1 MKATI
6 ATAAIVTTLSGSAGL
21 AWAQSPGATS
31 RSTVVYNVP
40 ATGELG
46 PKSPASATLLAVA
59 GSLVGPIMIMTG
71 DQTLVLGGAVAMIA
85 APSAGRWY
93 SNEVGTFPLLVRG
106 VGATALVAGLTTVCW
121 EDCTQQTSSESNE
134 NLLIGGALLLVG
146 GTIYDIATA
155 GDAARRYNRNHN
167 RVLSS
172 LQVAPMVQPRTATA
186 GNVTGLSVSGA
197 F

>member
-1 MKATI
+1 MKTTI
-6 ATAAIVTTLSGSAGL
+6 ATAAIVTTLSGSATL
-21 AWAQSPGATS
+21 ALAQSPGATS
-31 RSTVVYNVP
+31 RSTLVNVP

-46 PKSPASATLLAVA
+46 PKSPESATLLAVA
-59 GSLVGPIMIMTG
+59 GSLIGPIMIMTG
-71 DQTLVLGGAVAMIA
+71 DQTLALGGAVAMIA

-186 GNVTGLSVSGA
+186 GNITGLSVSGA